1 MNKILAFVFL
11 SFFIISCSNEQG
23 ASKGD
28 GDAPSTV
35 NVTDSDSVLNLDNN
49 TYSKSVSLQ
58 IAEQN
63 DKPITITLCFMQNPT
78 GPVVRESGPVT
89 PTEYERMG
97 FQVQGCT
104 SVDHLFTETSASLNF
119 NVLEAIKN
127 LEGIQNIYGEVYTSL
142 VVDGDT
148 QKIWMLGK
156 EVIEKPAPQVEP
168 VYGLHAS
175 TDIDEKSTWSIKDN
189 IYPTDIYTTAE
200 IDLKLKGEPADIIK
214 IYAGSNGSSS
224 SSTAQVKDLDGSNLG
239 NITYT
244 LETTEIDPT
253 QINANIEDINEN
265 VLETV
270 NFQNHSTTDAKV
282 LPEVTTTI
290 KVRFSF
296 DSLKQ
301 FLQTVATN
309 GTGSTYLKPSD
320 KYTNEVPVTFTIVA
334 EKDGVAYPAKTI
346 TVDFGDLIYDIRDY
360 HESVFTSEYLS
371 GHAVAAN
378 TPTFSPLKYEA
389 PKNMRS
395 GNNKFNVNA
404 NMKAGLYIEEVKIKD
419 EQTGLEKTRQQMRSR
434 IDADAQ
440 LTLLSKGVNAFN
452 GYVEAVG
459 VPNSNLNSNDGS
471 GNINVQLSL
480 LGKQVVN
487 TSLKVG
493 QTRFEFKNDFTY
505 ENNFEQSDT
514 MTFVVPFYYRVG
526 GRGSIGFEPHV
537 IVSFVKG
544 TFQNTGEVTEL
555 TQEKN
560 PVTKPAQQVK
570 EAEALPDVGR
580 FVHEYIYTTLPTW
593 AQTFVTQQ
601 NLVKDGNIVRDYNNQ
616 LLVEYKK
623 RVRHNSAINGYQE
636 QIQALTTH
644 MKTVS
649 DQPYGVQVQYTAR
662 PHVELSGYGAGG
674 IGIAKDWKFLR
685 VGIGFGIEASMN
697 PIIYANL
704 PVTLGGFAGIGNST
718 LDGNNYLYLNYN
730 FKAPLTY
737 QLLKGKVWAGFD
749 IKLQVK
755 IIKWINIINSKFGP
769 TLFDAT
775 NQNPIT
781 IDLVQPIN
789 KNHLIQIKGN
799 TQ

>member
-1 MNKILAFVFL
+1 MNKILTFVFL

-119 NVLEAIKN
+119 NVLAAIKN

-148 QKIWMLGK
+148 EKIWMLGK
-156 EVIEKPAPQVEP
+156 EVIEKPEPQVEP

-175 TDIDEKSTWSIKDN
+175 TEIDEKSKWSIKEN
-189 IYPTDIYTTAE
+189 TYPTDIYTTAE

-224 SSTAQVKDLDGSNLG
+224 SSTAQVKGLDGSNLG

-253 QINANIEDINEN
+253 NISANIEDINEN

-270 NFQNHSTTDAKV
+270 NFQNHSTTDANV

-290 KVRFSF
+290 RVRFSF
-296 DSLKQ
+296 DSLQ
-301 FLQTVATN
+301 PFLQTVATN

-389 PKNMRS
+389 PKSSRS
-395 GNNKFNVNA
+395 GNDKFNANA
-404 NMKAGLYIEEVKIKD
+404 NFKAGLYIEEVKIKD
-419 EQTGLEKTRQQMRSR
+419 EQTGKEKTRQQMRSR
-434 IDADAQ
+434 VDADAQ
-440 LTLLSKGVNAFN
+440 ITLLSQKINAFN

-459 VPNSNLNSNDGS
+459 VPNSNSSSNDGS
-471 GNINVQLSL
+471 ASIKIQLSIV
-480 LGKQVVN
+480 GKQVLN
-487 TSLKVG
+487 SNLNIE
-493 QTRFEFKNDFTY
+493 QTKFQYKNDFTY
-505 ENNFEQSDT
+505 ENSFEKNDT
-514 MTFVVPFYYRVG
+514 MTFVIPIKYTIG
-526 GRGSIGFEPHV
+526 GRGSIGFRPEV
-537 IVSFVKG
+537 LIAFVKG
-544 TFQNTGEVTEL
+544 NFQNTGEVTEL
-555 TQEKN
+555 TQETN
-560 PVTKPAQQVK
+560 PVAQPTQPVQD
-570 EAEALPDVGR
+570 ATALPDVGR
-580 FVHEYIYTTLPTW
+580 YVHEYIYTTLPQW
-593 AQTFVTQQ
+593 AKDFVTDKG
-601 NLVKDGNIVRDYNNQ
+601 LVKDGNIVRDYNNQ

-623 RVRHNSAINGYQE
+623 RVRHNSAINGYQA

-644 MKTVS
+644 MKTVT
-649 DQPYGVQVQYTAR
+649 DQPYGVEVKFTGA

-674 IGIAKDWKFLR
+674 IGIAKDWALLR
-685 VGIGFGIEASMN
+685 FGIGFGVEAKLD
-697 PIIYANL
+697 PIVYADL

-737 QLLKGKVWAGFD
+737 KLLKGKVWVGFD
-749 IKLQVK
+749 IKLQ
-755 IIKWINIINSKFGP
+755 IKVFGWRNIVNSKYGP
-769 TLFDAT
+769 TLFDTT
-775 NQNPIT
+775 NEKPTT